1 MNRIITA
8 EVLGET
14 LTLETQPGLFSPEHV
29 DYGTLAM
36 LSIAHFEPD
45 MKVLDLGC
53 GCGVVGIT
61 AAKKCGPE
69 NVLMADVDPEAVK
82 TAQKNAAANGVP
94 GVKAVCS
101 DGFRSIDDAGFDLIL
116 SNPPYQTD
124 FAVAKHFIEKGF
136 NRLKVGGRMM
146 MVTKRLDW
154 YRNKLKAIFGGVRVS
169 EIDGYYVFE
178 AEKRSPRYANASGAK
193 KERQGR

>member
-1 MNRIITA
+1 
-8 EVLGET
+8 
-14 LTLETQPGLFSPEHV
+14 
-29 DYGTLAM
+29 
-36 LSIAHFEPD
+36 

-53 GCGVVGIT
+53 GCGVVGVT

-82 TAQKNAAANGVP
+82 TAQKNAEANGVH

-101 DGFRSIDDAGFDLIL
+101 DGFRNIDDAGFDLIL

-154 YRNKLKAIFGGVRVS
+154 YRNKLRSVFGGVRVQ
-169 EIDGYYVFE
+169 EIDGYFVFI
-178 AEKRSPRYANASGAK
+178 AQRRSQCYAGAK
-193 KERQGR
+193 K